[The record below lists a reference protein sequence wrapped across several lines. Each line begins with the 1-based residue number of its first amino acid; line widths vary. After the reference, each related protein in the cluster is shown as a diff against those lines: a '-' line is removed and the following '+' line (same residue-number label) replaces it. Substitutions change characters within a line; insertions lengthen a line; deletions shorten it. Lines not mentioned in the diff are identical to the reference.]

1 MNVLLALSVFYL
13 YIIIMSLNPFDAE
26 DPSCKK
32 IIFLNLIYLR
42 LFLKLAS
49 KLTILSLDW
58 LNPIPNY
65 IDR

>member
-1 MNVLLALSVFYL
+1 MMNVLLALSVFYL

-49 KLTILSLDW
+49 KLTILSLD
-58 LNPIPNY
+58 
-65 IDR
+65 